1 MGSPDEYRKRRSVKL
16 RIWVQFNLEQ
26 RGYETALLPKYRA
39 VYGQAISVLTAQ
51 HSRSKPGAPEL
62 HRSEPSFP
70 GAYVCASGEGAW
82 LFFFEQFY
90 LGYSWYD
97 EGDSDSTHGEP
108 EDQSENNINSNTL
121 SLRKAP

>member
-1 MGSPDEYRKRRSVKL
+1 MNATKRRSVKL

-51 HSRSKPGAPEL
+51 HARSKPGAPEL

-70 GAYVCASGEGAW
+70 GAMCAQAVKVPGCSF
-82 LFFFEQFY
+82 LNSFISDT
-90 LGYSWYD
+90 LGTMRVSPLVHMKNRKI
-97 EGDSDSTHGEP
+97 TP
-108 EDQSENNINSNTL
+108 KITAIPTL
-121 SLRKAP
+121 YPGGKRHER